1 MRKLIFM
8 VEYLTNPIVVE
19 KVNNFINYYNQV
31 RLQAKLNYLS
41 PIEYR
46 EQVA

>member
-1 MRKLIFM
+1 M
-8 VEYLTNPIVVE
+8 VLE
-19 KVNNFINYYNQV
+19 KVNDFMHYYNYM
-31 RLQAKLNYLS
+31 RPFKKLNYLS